1 MALLVAVV
9 TVPTM
14 FGGGDVAG
22 AGATPDS
29 GAAMLD
35 RLVAAYHEPGIEP
48 SRRAW
53 GELVADD
60 GFATAPV
67 DVLEFV
73 KLERSHGAKA
83 RYDRYVTALT
93 TALDPRGAA
102 MITVNDTLRPGL
114 GGLPGYADGVSWLA
128 RFPSLRA
135 YVDTVLDRRV
145 VAASR
150 QRRSAVAE
158 AQTLVGPNAV
168 PDLVQ
173 NLPPNTPAS
182 AFPSTRVQGKT
193 PGQIVDALL
202 AIYPDGGADPTRATL
217 EFLTR
222 YRGFTDQPLT
232 YINLYEFGPETGGAA
247 SLNEYNAG
255 ALPIV
260 LAHGAR
266 PKSLVNITHD
276 LVGPTAWSR
285 FIVVSWPSFAVFTD
299 LRLDPAYVEAQTSR
313 VVSAKTYGNLVTISR

>member
-1 MALLVAVV
+1 MKLVTGVPSVRRAQARTKARPIQRTALLMALLVAVV

-102 MITVNDTLRPGL
+102 MITVNDT
-114 GGLPGYADGVSWLA
+114 
-128 RFPSLRA
+128 
-135 YVDTVLDRRV
+135 
-145 VAASR
+145 
-150 QRRSAVAE
+150 
-158 AQTLVGPNAV
+158 
-168 PDLVQ
+168 
-173 NLPPNTPAS
+173 
-182 AFPSTRVQGKT
+182 
-193 PGQIVDALL
+193 
-202 AIYPDGGADPTRATL
+202 
-217 EFLTR
+217 
-222 YRGFTDQPLT
+222 
-232 YINLYEFGPETGGAA
+232 
-247 SLNEYNAG
+247 
-255 ALPIV
+255 
-260 LAHGAR
+260 
-266 PKSLVNITHD
+266 
-276 LVGPTAWSR
+276 
-285 FIVVSWPSFAVFTD
+285 
-299 LRLDPAYVEAQTSR
+299 
-313 VVSAKTYGNLVTISR
+313 